1 MSPAALRGVGA
12 QTSRRKQR
20 NLAEDSA
27 DLERVAELCQF
38 HLSVDQHVHTVGRVA
53 PEKRMR
59 PGLRRRAFM
68 QGRRHG
74 PARSA
79 EASARRT
86 RRVNRVTS
94 TARHR
99 LTGNSAA
106 ATANVIGDGCSA
118 L

>member
-38 HLSVDQHVHTVGRVA
+38 HPSVDQHVHTVGRVA

-59 PGLRRRAFM
+59 PGLTRLAFM
-68 QGRRHG
+68 QGRRPGQVGRGLGTAH
-74 PARSA
+74 PAR
-79 EASARRT
+79 
-86 RRVNRVTS
+86 
-94 TARHR
+94 
-99 LTGNSAA
+99 
-106 ATANVIGDGCSA
+106 
-118 L
+118 